1 MIAQRFQSLAGIIGV
16 ALAALFFYI
25 LSLQVATER
34 GRLEEV
40 DRQIA
45 GTQRE
50 IRRLQTELGTRASL
64 RQLERWNS
72 EALVLGSPEAGQYL
86 AKEQDIALIDQ
97 LKPGKLNTIPVAAT
111 LASVRGDDSASE
123 GEAQSDEVA
132 VAMLGGADADVQLDI
147 AGTKGEEYVAQ
158 VASVARVTPIKQSKQ
173 VAKP

>member
-1 MIAQRFQSLAGIIGV
+1 MIAQRFRSLAGLVGV

-72 EALVLGSPEAGQYL
+72 EALALGSPEAGQYL

-97 LKPGKLNTIPVAAT
+97 LKPGKLNAIPPAAT
-111 LASVRGDDSASE
+111 LASVREEDPLNAGE
-123 GEAQSDEVA
+123 GEGDA
-132 VAMLGGADADVQLDI
+132 VAMLGGSDEDVQQEI
-147 AGTKGEEYVAQ
+147 AGAKGEKYTVQA
-158 VASVARVTPIKQSKQ
+158 ASAASISPVKQSKQ
-173 VAKP
+173 VGKP